1 MYIPQEKVL
10 KFKKDLQE
18 MSSKIQNA
26 SIPLLIPGRMK
37 VEGEEMLEKT
47 YPTMLETGPLI

>member
-1 MYIPQEKVL
+1 
-10 KFKKDLQE
+10 